1 MRAIFSRARVIFILL
16 EDESLMRYRMQNIIE
31 LWMFVSCHIL
41 YICDDVEKK
50 LKSFEKVYAEKSY
63 GLNVRKFYFIHNR
76 ITMQTIL

>member
-50 LKSFEKVYAEKSY
+50 LKSFKC
-63 GLNVRKFYFIHNR
+63 
-76 ITMQTIL
+76 